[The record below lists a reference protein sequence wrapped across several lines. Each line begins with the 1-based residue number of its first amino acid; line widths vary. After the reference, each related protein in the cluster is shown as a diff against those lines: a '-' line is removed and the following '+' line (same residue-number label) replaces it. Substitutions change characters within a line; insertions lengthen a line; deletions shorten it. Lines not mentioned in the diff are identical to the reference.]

1 MFAVNYIKLFD
12 NDNQK
17 LDLFYPQLLPS
28 PPNKYY
34 FNFVVTVNLIS
45 VYKFKMDEIKL
56 LLIGIIFSLAQFD
69 LVKAGPESQVFS
81 DLINLHFDEKMEWKN
96 CLIVTLD
103 LKQEMALQI
112 VSSIKS

>member
-1 MFAVNYIKLFD
+1 
-12 NDNQK
+12 
-17 LDLFYPQLLPS
+17 
-28 PPNKYY
+28 
-34 FNFVVTVNLIS
+34 
-45 VYKFKMDEIKL
+45 MDEIKL
-56 LLIGIIFSLAQFD
+56 LLIGIIFTLAHFD
-69 LVKAGPESQVFS
+69 LVIAGPESQVFS